1 MLRKDIPTQG
11 ACFRLSS
18 YRAPSFQT
26 SDRNEHP
33 LPAGPPTPAFAG
45 SHALKKKDNG
55 DPSSAHLEEVA
66 RPSTFIRISVPG
78 TSTRPAF
85 SSSTSTSLVLSAP
98 CAPMRLPRIPSTSSL
113 AFHGTSFPSRT
124 LMLFFLEILCDQL
137 SSPPPCRRQRYHLTR
152 WRHGR
157 VLLLHR
163 ASLAVRASNDR
174 RRPGLASTSSAR
186 SAARPAHSEPRR
198 FRPRHLS
205 DLCILHRAHGSAYA
219 RFPRAD

>member
-33 LPAGPPTPAFAG
+33 LPAGPPTSAFAG
-45 SHALKKKDNG
+45 SHALKKKRQW
-55 DPSSAHLEEVA
+55 
-66 RPSTFIRISVPG
+66 RPILG
-78 TSTRPAF
+78 TPRGSRPAKHF
-85 SSSTSTSLVLSAP
+85 HPHLGSWNVDSASLFKLDFHQSCP
-98 CAPMRLPRIPSTSSL
+98 FCSL
-113 AFHGTSFPSRT
+113 CSYAATPYPLDIFTGISWHFVPVTDVDA
-124 LMLFFLEILCDQL
+124 LFLEILCDQL

-198 FRPRHLS
+198 SRPRHLS